1 MEIDFTGVTNVFMGG
16 NANSETTS
24 LQGVHQGENE
34 LWNYTDKGY
43 RWRMMGNTI
52 NGNES
57 FSVGDV
63 VCFGYG
69 NTSMWTN
76 MEDKTAKDCLIPTN
90 YFESYFGQ
98 RYVDASTT
106 IKMGWSDE
114 IGEDGKVIGWHLP
127 YEDNLD
133 FDKNMCSYAYRVA
146 ETLQNGAYARFQ
158 TNSAYYLST
167 RSINVMNIRT
177 TLMNVEA
184 GASMWWGV
192 EGGFNDPLNYYNCKI
207 KDFSGGYINGQET
220 LMTKKCWV
228 YTTGFSSSYNVIFKR
243 VKIAQ

>member
-24 LQGVHQGENE
+24 LQCVHQGENE

-43 RWRMMGNTI
+43 RWRMMGSTL
-52 NGNES
+52 NGYDS

-69 NTSMWTN
+69 TTSMWTN
-76 MEDKTAKDCLIPTN
+76 MEDKTAKDCIIPKNYFDIYGSITN
-90 YFESYFGQ
+90 Y
-98 RYVDASTT
+98 VDMTTT

-114 IGEDGKVIGWHLP
+114 IGEDGKVIGWHLT

-133 FDKNMCSYAYRVA
+133 FDKNMCSHAYCVSA
-146 ETLQNGAYARFQ
+146 TSQNGAYARFR
-158 TNSAYYLST
+158 TNSAYGLSG
-167 RSINVMNIRT
+167 IGI
-177 TLMNVEA
+177 L
-184 GASMWWGV
+184 GV
-192 EGGFNDPLNYYNCKI
+192 YFMKLSPGVGSLWCTEGGNYDPLNYYNCRI
-207 KDFSGGYINGQET
+207 KVFDRNYYINGQQT
-220 LMTKKCWV
+220 VMTKKVWS
-228 YTTGFSSSYNVIFKR
+228 YTTTGFPSGYNVIFKR